1 MTRTRLGVAAVA
13 WLLLVVGAACSDD
26 DNPDLTLPGA
36 ASYPD
41 DDADTTTAETSDP
54 LLGEVF
60 HVAQALDEQLVVRG
74 AAQES
79 ADEVVTLEAA
89 DQVSG
94 KVVCLVVQQVGE
106 WVEVRLP
113 TGPRRSGWVARDD
126 VALSRHRFRIE
137 VSRSEHLL
145 TLYTGEIVTL
155 EAPVALGP
163 DTPET
168 GERLFVTALV
178 QPPAGARPYAAYA
191 YGLSGADNDV
201 DAFRAGEGVVA
212 VHGVTDDAT
221 LGSDVPAGA
230 IGVADDVVT
239 RMADAIGLPL
249 GTPVDIVE

>member
-13 WLLLVVGAACSDD
+13 WLLLFGTACSDD
-26 DNPDLTLPGA
+26 SKSDLALPGA

-60 HVAQALDEQLVVRG
+60 HVAQALDEQLVVRA

-79 ADEVVTLEAA
+79 ADEVVTLDAA

-113 TGPRRSGWVARDD
+113 SGPDESGWVARDD

-137 VSRSEHLL
+137 ISLADHLL

-163 DTPET
+163 DAPAA

-191 YGLSGADNDV
+191 YGLSGADNDL

-212 VHGVTDDAT
+212 VHGIADDDT
-221 LGSDVPAGA
+221 LGGDMPSGA
-230 IGVADDVVT
+230 IGIADDVVT
-239 RMADAIGLPL
+239 RLADAIGLPL